1 MKPTRKSK
9 YNWEAIEPDMLVMSD
24 QAVAEKHG
32 MEKRQI
38 QLRRYYRG
46 IEQVEPQR
54 KKRQPW
60 TDEQIALLGKISD
73 YYLARMRGVSTAAVF
88 LKRQTLGIPPME
100 RKQQLLG
107 EWPNL
112 VNIPQS
118 EFIKKCCKHA
128 DIDYK
133 TLAARCYVSYSRIQK
148 WAAPGNG
155 QEPLSMAYRR
165 LIFLETHS

>member
-1 MKPTRKSK
+1 MPRKTK
-9 YNWEAIEPDMLVMSD
+9 YNWEAIDPDMLVMSD
-24 QAVAEKHG
+24 KEVAEKHG
-32 MEKRQI
+32 MLRSQI
-38 QLRRYYRG
+38 AQRRYRMN
-46 IEQVEPQR
+46 IEQVEGNR
-54 KKRQPW
+54 KKRQLW
-60 TDEQIALLGKISD
+60 TDEHIALLGKISD
-73 YYLARMRGVSTAAVF
+73 YDLARMRGVSKAAVF

-118 EFIKKCCKHA
+118 DFIKKCCKHA